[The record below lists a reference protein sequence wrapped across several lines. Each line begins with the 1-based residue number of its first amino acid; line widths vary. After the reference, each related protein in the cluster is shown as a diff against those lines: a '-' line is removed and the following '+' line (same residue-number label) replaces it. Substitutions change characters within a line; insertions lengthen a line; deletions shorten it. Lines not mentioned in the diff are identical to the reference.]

1 MSHQL
6 KIEKDVYAIPV
17 GDMWNVDADRLYIL
31 YSPLNGRI
39 SLASQDTV
47 IAFQA
52 CVSGENQN
60 KAMQDALSAF
70 QAKGTV
76 PVHYLPNTPHELY
89 QIDIL
94 ANYTCN
100 FKCIYCCFDCQW

>member
-60 KAMQDALSAF
+60 KAIKMSPLF
-70 QAKGTV
+70 
-76 PVHYLPNTPHELY
+76 
-89 QIDIL
+89 
-94 ANYTCN
+94 
-100 FKCIYCCFDCQW
+100 